1 MWTGRGSL
9 DVRAAA
15 GVATLLVVLF
25 STACSG
31 SVSFSVGGQS
41 PSEAAI
47 ELIEGDAMAQRL
59 GIDDITGATCDEPT
73 SEDVGTIFR
82 CTATSDAKTVE
93 FDVEIE
99 GDDRIFAGP
108 TNVVDKNLLPDYE
121 VSAVQSLNDANG
133 FGLPEDAID
142 CGERTVVLDAER
154 TMICELT
161 VPETGEVFDAA
172 ITVSDTELGSFSVEI
187 VAPSS

>member
-1 MWTGRGSL
+1 MGWRVTGFA
-9 DVRAAA
+9 V
-15 GVATLLVVLF
+15 LLALLA
-25 STACSG
+25 TACGG

-41 PSEAAI
+41 PSEAAV

-59 GIDDITGATCDEPT
+59 GIDDITGAMCDEPT

-99 GDDRIFAGP
+99 ADDRIFAGP
-108 TNVVDKNLLPDYE
+108 TNVVDKDLLADYE

-133 FGLPEDAID
+133 FGLPEDAMD

-154 TMICELT
+154 TMICALT
-161 VPETGEVFDAA
+161 EPETGEVFDAA
-172 ITVSDTELGSFSVEI
+172 LTISDTEVGAFAVEI
-187 VAPSS
+187 LG